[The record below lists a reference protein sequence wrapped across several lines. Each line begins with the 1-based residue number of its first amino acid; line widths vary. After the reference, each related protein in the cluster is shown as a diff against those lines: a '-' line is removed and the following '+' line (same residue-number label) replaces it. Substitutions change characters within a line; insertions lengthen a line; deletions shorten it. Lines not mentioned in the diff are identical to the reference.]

1 MLAGRMKLRNFAL
14 IGAVVAVGA
23 IGTSYW
29 ACSSKSADKKEDAPK
44 PEPAKAPIPPPPPP
58 TPPPDAPT
66 KTTAESG
73 TDDLGKRGYDDEV
86 IAWRTKTIA
95 GDHLKDVSK
104 GKPYKIDLHK
114 DAGSTTVT
122 RAKVD
127 LNRNGKW
134 DEKYSF
140 KGDKITLERAPAD
153 DEKYTETYH
162 WTGTGW
168 VKAK

>member
-1 MLAGRMKLRNFAL
+1 MKLRNFAL
-14 IGAVVAVGA
+14 IGAVVVAGA

-29 ACSSKSADKKEDAPK
+29 ACSGKSADSKQDAPK
-44 PEPAKAPIPPPPPP
+44 PEPAKAPVPPPP
-58 TPPPDAPT
+58 TPTPPPAPPPT
-66 KTTAESG
+66 HTTAESG
-73 TDDLGKRGYDDEV
+73 TDDLGKRPYDEEV

-114 DAGSTTVT
+114 DAGSTTVN

>member
-1 MLAGRMKLRNFAL
+1 
-14 IGAVVAVGA
+14 V
-23 IGTSYW
+23 
-29 ACSSKSADKKEDAPK
+29 
-44 PEPAKAPIPPPPPP
+44 PPPSPSPPP
-58 TPPPDAPT
+58 APAIDAAGPLPVPTGDLTPPP
-66 KTTAESG
+66 KHTTAESG
-73 TDDLGKRGYDDEV
+73 TDDLGKRAYDDEV
-86 IAWRTKTIA
+86 IAWHLKTIA

-114 DAGSTTVT
+114 DAGSTTVN

-168 VKAK
+168 LKAK